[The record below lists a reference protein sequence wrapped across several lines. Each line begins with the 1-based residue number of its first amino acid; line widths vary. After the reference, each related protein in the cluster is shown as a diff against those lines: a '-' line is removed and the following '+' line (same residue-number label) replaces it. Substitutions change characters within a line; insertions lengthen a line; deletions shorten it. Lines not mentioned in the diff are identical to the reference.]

1 MSRGFYRTAQRS
13 SWRVVAGS
21 LIVVLGLT
29 TGCTDQGSDAA
40 SDATEVKIG
49 VLDPTSGANATT
61 GLDARNGAQLAAE
74 IVNGAHPDLALPLA
88 RDAGLP
94 KLNNAKL
101 KLVYADTKGDPQ
113 TGAAEAERLVT
124 DEKVA
129 ALTGAYQS
137 AVTKTAS
144 ERAERLRVPFVNG
157 DSSSTTLTTRGLTY
171 FFRTGPSDLT
181 FGETFFSLLKDRR
194 SNGVTVNT
202 IGILHTNDE
211 YGSAG
216 ASVTKELAEQ
226 TGLKVAVNVGYDAK
240 SSDLTPYVQQ
250 VREAKPDVLFVLS
263 YITDSLLL
271 TKTFKQLGYLPPAV
285 MGYGAGFSDPKF
297 VAGPQDKANATGFVR
312 RTSWSPQIAGRN
324 PTAKAVAEM
333 FQKRFGQPM
342 TENSA
347 RTFTAVMTLATAIN
361 EAGSAEP
368 DKIRAALQNVDIP
381 GRDLIVPWDGVKF
394 DDNQQNSGARG
405 VIEQFLDGQWHVVY
419 PNDVRSREILW
430 PIVP

>member
-1 MSRGFYRTAQRS
+1 MRS
-13 SWRVVAGS
+13 SWRATAGAVAVVVS
-21 LIVVLGLT
+21 LA
-29 TGCTDQGSDAA
+29 TGCGGGGAGAA
-40 SDATEVKIG
+40 SDVTEVKIG
-49 VLDPTSGANATT
+49 VLDPTSGTNATT
-61 GLDARNGAQLAAE
+61 GLDARNGATLAAE
-74 IVNGAHPDLALPLA
+74 IVNGAHPDIALPLA

-94 KLNNAKL
+94 KLDNAKL

-124 DEKVA
+124 DEKVV

-157 DSSSTTLTTRGLTY
+157 DSSSTGLTTRGLTY

-194 SNGVTVNT
+194 SSGVKVDS

-211 YGSAG
+211 YGASG
-216 ASVTKELAEQ
+216 ANVTVELAEQ
-226 TGLKVAVNVGYDAK
+226 VGLRVAVNVGYDAK
-240 SSDLTPYVQQ
+240 STDLTPYVQR
-250 VREAKPDVLFVLS
+250 VRDAKPDVLFVLS

-271 TKTFKQLGYLPPAV
+271 VKTFKQLDYLPPAV

-312 RTSWSPQIAGRN
+312 RTAWSPQIAARN
-324 PTAKAVAEM
+324 PTAKAVAAM
-333 FQKRFGQPM
+333 FQKRFGQPL

-347 RTFTAVMTLATAIN
+347 RSFTAVMTLAAAIN
-361 EAGSAEP
+361 AAGSAEP
-368 DKIRAALQNVDIP
+368 EKIRTALQNVDIP

-394 DDNQQNSGARG
+394 DDNQHNSGARG
-405 VIEQFLDGQWHVVY
+405 VIEQFIDGQWQVVY

-430 PIVP
+430 PLP